1 MPRPAVR
8 GTQGP
13 EPVLSRLHC
22 HEPPG
27 DVLSLNTEASDVN
40 TRFQLMFENQCS
52 DHSHWESRLVPMKAE
67 EYGTM
72 IPEKWGSIVKEYEL
86 Q

>member
-1 MPRPAVR
+1 M
-8 GTQGP
+8 
-13 EPVLSRLHC
+13 LFRLHC

-27 DVLSLNTEASDVN
+27 EVLSLNTEASDVN
-40 TRFQLMFENQCS
+40 TRFQLMFGNQCS
-52 DHSHWESRLVPMKAE
+52 DHSHWESEWLVPMKTE

-72 IPEKWGSIVKEYEL
+72 IPEQWGRIVKEYEL

>member
-1 MPRPAVR
+1 MPYPQANPTSLEYRWKRHLFPPVPRPAVR

-27 DVLSLNTEASDVN
+27 EVLSLNTEASDVN
-40 TRFQLMFENQCS
+40 TIFQLMFENQ
-52 DHSHWESRLVPMKAE
+52 
-67 EYGTM
+67 
-72 IPEKWGSIVKEYEL
+72 
-86 Q
+86 